1 MWAHSPN
8 RTESRAWQP
17 ANKTREHG
25 SAKGQ
30 PRASKG
36 QQGSNES
43 PRQWE
48 PQRASPKSNLP
59 QCLQRGSCLG
69 GFLQVE
75 TTWRCVQPLPATLV
89 PFTSF
94 EGGAAAQ
101 LLDRSLD
108 HQGSCSL
115 THASFPPTTVNRFS
129 SCVRARRPTKEMAF
143 LSSRSR
149 LSAFRLSAANYPV
162 RNTQS

>member
-1 MWAHSPN
+1 MGAPEGF
-8 RTESRAWQP
+8 TQKQP
-17 ANKTREHG
+17 PSMSSTP
-25 SAKGQ
+25 SAGKLSG
-30 PRASKG
+30 
-36 QQGSNES
+36 
-43 PRQWE
+43 
-48 PQRASPKSNLP
+48 
-59 QCLQRGSCLG
+59 G

-149 LSAFRLSAANYPV
+149 LSAFECQQLNYPV
-162 RNTQS
+162 TTEYAELIFVRHNTWFSKTKGNSGERIQAWTCDSDSMRQDRRMS